1 MRKVSFS
8 NSCDMLHAVLRIMP
22 VQSRPSQ
29 RQILAGT
36 TLMGATS
43 NTVALPGSATAG
55 SFWVKGQKAME
66 LSITVSG
73 LYRGSNFVH
82 LDAGP
87 VRSWGG

>member
-1 MRKVSFS
+1 
-8 NSCDMLHAVLRIMP
+8 
-22 VQSRPSQ
+22 
-29 RQILAGT
+29 
-36 TLMGATS
+36 
-43 NTVALPGSATAG
+43 LPGSATAG